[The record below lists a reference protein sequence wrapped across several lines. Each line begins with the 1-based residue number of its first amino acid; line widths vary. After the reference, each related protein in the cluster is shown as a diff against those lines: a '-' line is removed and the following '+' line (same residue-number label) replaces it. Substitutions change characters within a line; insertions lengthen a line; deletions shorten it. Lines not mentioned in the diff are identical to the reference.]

1 MAQAS
6 KNAEGRRRRTRHA
19 IRPTLLLGT
28 IILSAL
34 AAGCITPSDP
44 RDSGST
50 EMRQTEARAGVTL

>member
-6 KNAEGRRRRTRHA
+6 KIAEGRRNRTSGV

-34 AAGCITPSDP
+34 GAGCTPSDP

-50 EMRQTEARAGVTL
+50 ETRQTGARVSLTL

>member
-6 KNAEGRRRRTRHA
+6 KIAEGRRDRTRHA

-34 AAGCITPSDP
+34 AAGCTTPSDP

-50 EMRQTEARAGVTL
+50 DTRQTGVRVSLTL